1 MSRPSSRA
9 GSLRSSQGGRP
20 PSRARPMSRQRLD
33 KLEKLQARESSH
45 GRLRVAAVLAEKLIK
60 KHRVKAPF
68 IRAVVHEEVG
78 GFLKK
83 HPRITKRA
91 LAHLEKRVEEL
102 VAPLMAAEPAEER
115 LGTARSSHGGDT
127 ARSAGGGLLGTARR
141 ESRGMDASGTGIDPT
156 QLAETKGREWQLL
169 DTYTYM
175 EGIEKDQSEVKQRR
189 DAALE
194 LNRYLQEQVV
204 LKKAMKKKEKEFE
217 ASFSVNALD
226 DVVVYAK
233 EEAVAK
239 RARDDFNVS
248 QRVAQEQQVQD
259 QEDFL
264 EQERLEKEHHE
275 SLEVQWAKDNI
286 ERERVE
292 RITMIK
298 QMRKE
303 ADKVRVCCVDGMCGV
318 ECIVIYGVLW
328 EGGLVFSVH
337 VFLAVWFDCGA

>member
-20 PSRARPMSRQRLD
+20 PSRARPMSRQRLE
-33 KLEKLQARESSH
+33 KLEKLQARESTH

-102 VAPLMAAEPAEER
+102 VAPLMAAELAAEPAEEGDTAR
-115 LGTARSSHGGDT
+115 LGTARSDHGGDT

-175 EGIEKDQSEVKQRR
+175 EGIEKDQAEVKQRR

-226 DVVVYAK
+226 DVEVYAK
-233 EEAVAK
+233 EEALAK

-264 EQERLEKEHHE
+264 AQERLETEHHE
-275 SLEVQWAKDNI
+275 ALEVQWAKDNI
-286 ERERVE
+286 ERERME
-292 RITMIK
+292 RIAMIR

-303 ADKVRVCCVDGMCGV
+303 ADKV
-318 ECIVIYGVLW
+318 
-328 EGGLVFSVH
+328 
-337 VFLAVWFDCGA
+337 